1 LQHFRK
7 QLSQRL
13 DLKYKESLGK
23 RSYSYHGSGATEV
36 SKYYLSFM
44 FNPSYTQAARQH
56 VDSRVENTLKLAEVS
71 KYHLSFIFNLSYT
84 QAARQHV
91 DSRVENTFKLA
102 EDSKYCLKQSELRK
116 EPQFN
121 Q

>member
-1 LQHFRK
+1 
-7 QLSQRL
+7 
-13 DLKYKESLGK
+13 
-23 RSYSYHGSGATEV
+23 
-36 SKYYLSFM
+36 M
-44 FNPSYTQAARQH
+44 FNP
-56 VDSRVENTLKLAEVS
+56 
-71 KYHLSFIFNLSYT
+71 SYT